1 MNNPFAFHIGDMR
14 RGRSE
19 PRTVAGEES
28 VDWHVELSRVNPQP
42 PLIFDFEVSAVG
54 GGLSVLGEIEAT
66 VTHRCHRCLAEW
78 EETVVREV
86 VQLIATNVEDEED
99 IDYVLDGDL
108 YDFESLVR
116 DELMLD
122 LPIAPLCRPDCE
134 GLVAA
139 TGSDLNTDL
148 SEDERG
154 ESSPFSVLKDL
165 LDTGE

>member
-14 RGRSE
+14 RGRSK
-19 PRTVAGEES
+19 PRTVAGQVS
-28 VDWHVELSRVNPQP
+28 VDWHVELSRLNPEP
-42 PLIFDFEVSAVG
+42 PLRFDLELSAVA

-66 VTHRCHRCLAEW
+66 VTHRCHRCLTEW

-86 VQLIATNVEDEED
+86 AQLITTNVEDDED
-99 IDYVLDGDL
+99 ADYVLAGDQ

-122 LPIAPLCRPDCE
+122 LPIAPLCRSDCE

-139 TGSDLNTDL
+139 TGSDLNTDF
-148 SEDERG
+148 SEDERR

-165 LDTGE
+165 LDTGD